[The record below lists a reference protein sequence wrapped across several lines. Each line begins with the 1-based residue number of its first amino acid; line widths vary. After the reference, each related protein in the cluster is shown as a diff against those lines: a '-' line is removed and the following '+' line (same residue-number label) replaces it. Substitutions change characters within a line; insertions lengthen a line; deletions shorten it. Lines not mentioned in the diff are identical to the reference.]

1 MAKTFYSTAT
11 AEQHNRIIERLR
23 ISPATTAQLRE
34 IGCFC
39 PASRIIE
46 LRRCGFNIETKRRN
60 IVDAQGYPHKGMGF
74 YILHGEP
81 EPINYLEGAA

>member
-1 MAKTFYSTAT
+1 MAKPFYSTAT

-46 LRRCGFNIETKRRN
+46 LREYGYRIETQRRD
-60 IVDAQGYPHKGMGF
+60 IVDAHGYPHRRMGL
-74 YILHGEP
+74 YILHSEP
-81 EPINYLEGAA
+81 DPSTDVEGA